1 MSENF
6 NNEINKL
13 LFAIAESDLDKFKE
27 VVSNGGCE
35 LDEIKQTVSDG
46 ILLVSIVYWKGLIQT
61 SPSFKTRWYNGKKV

>member
-1 MSENF
+1 M
-6 NNEINKL
+6 NESYDNETNKL

-46 ILLVSIVYWKGLIQT
+46 ILLVSIVYWKRTDSNQ
-61 SPSFKTRWYNGKKV
+61 SFF